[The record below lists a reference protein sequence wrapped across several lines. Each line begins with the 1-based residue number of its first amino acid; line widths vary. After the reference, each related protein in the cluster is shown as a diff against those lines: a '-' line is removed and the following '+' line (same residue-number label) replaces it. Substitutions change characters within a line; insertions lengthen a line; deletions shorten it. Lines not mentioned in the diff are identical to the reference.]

1 MHHRSSVDLPSETHA
16 QLIDLLNGLVA
27 SSIDLFTQI
36 KHAHWNV
43 KGAQFISLHELF
55 DTLADHAREHSDLLA
70 ERVVILG
77 GYAKGTAR
85 LAVEHSGLPELEFE
99 DALEAPMVQA
109 LVAQFAR
116 TGQALRHAIDHAGED
131 LKDPVT
137 EDILVQILRQVE
149 MDTWFLEAH
158 LEGPQL
164 GKTRAP
170 QKAQGRP
177 EGAGVR
183 H

>member
-43 KGAQFISLHELF
+43 KGPQFISLHELF
-55 DTLADHAREHSDLLA
+55 DTLADHARANSDLLA

-85 LAVEHSGLPELEFE
+85 LAVEGSSLPELEFE

-109 LVAQFAR
+109 LVDQFAR
-116 TGQALRHAIDHAGED
+116 TGKALRHAIEHAVRASCDHQY
-131 LKDPVT
+131 V
-137 EDILVQILRQVE
+137 R
-149 MDTWFLEAH
+149 
-158 LEGPQL
+158 
-164 GKTRAP
+164 TRRR
-170 QKAQGRP
+170 GNR
-177 EGAGVR
+177 G
-183 H
+183 

>member
-16 QLIDLLNGLVA
+16 QLIDLLNGLVG
-27 SSIDLFTQI
+27 SSIDLYTQI

-43 KGAQFISLHELF
+43 KGPQFISLHELF

-85 LAVEHSGLPELEFE
+85 LAVESSSLPELEFE
-99 DALEAPMVQA
+99 DALEAPMVRA

-116 TGQALRHAIDHAGED
+116 TGQALRHAIEHAGED

-137 EDILVQILRQVE
+137 EDILIEILRQVE

-158 LEGPQL
+158 LEGPQR
-164 GKTRAP
+164 TAARPAHAP
-170 QKAQGRP
+170 RQRP